1 MNGVFGRFFAFV
13 LGALLALPVASQNA
27 LIFAPDPFIGEF
39 AQPFSSFAL
48 YAGPG
53 TQFERVATPAVER
66 GKRVRIVAAT
76 ADRRWYRV
84 RWRETRESE
93 PFAGWAEARHFI
105 VRGRKSEVGER
116 LRDERRE
123 ARAQRREEAATTG
136 AEIGAI
142 RAERERQRAAL
153 DRMREKTEALKQAEA
168 RQRET
173 AQAAAGTRLSPAQEE
188 AEREQA
194 ARERAAWQS
203 ARDAAAQR
211 ERERQ
216 QAEARQREA
225 ARATQAREAAERERS
240 EQARREAAERAA
252 REEQAR
258 AQAAL
263 RFLAALYGAFLLL
276 PSLPLYRAYIEYRA
290 RHLRE
295 WSPAGGIALSALCGL
310 SAAALAWGVG
320 TDANPWFV
328 FAAGLLGL
336 PAWFFVPGLLW
347 LLLVFLHSLF
357 VPHPN
362 EALFERVLRGEP
374 LSRAEAEQVTR
385 AMYDARRDGI
395 PADWRVRGRMWRLER
410 LAALLEKEKAFAE
423 KMAENAMK

>member
-1 MNGVFGRFFAFV
+1 MNGVFGRLLAFV
-13 LGALLALPVASQNA
+13 LGALLALPVASQNV

-39 AQPFSSFAL
+39 VQPSSSFAL

-93 PFAGWAEARHFI
+93 PLAGWAEARHFI
-105 VRGRKSEVGER
+105 VRGRKSEIGDL

-123 ARAQRREEAATTG
+123 ARAQSREEMAATG
-136 AEIGAI
+136 AETGAI

-153 DRMREKTEALKQAEA
+153 DRMREKTEALKQAED

-173 AQAAAGTRLSPAQEE
+173 AQAAAAGTRLSPAQEE

-216 QAEARQREA
+216 QAEARQRE
-225 ARATQAREAAERERS
+225 EAERERL
-240 EQARREAAERAA
+240 EQTRREAAERAA

-276 PSLPLYRAYIEYRA
+276 PGLPLYRAYIEYRA

-336 PAWFFVPGLLW
+336 PAWFFGPGLLW

-385 AMYDARRDGI
+385 AMYDARRDGM

>member
-1 MNGVFGRFFAFV
+1 MNGAFGRLFACV
-13 LGALLALPVASQNA
+13 LGALLALPVASQNV

-39 AQPFSSFAL
+39 AQPFSSFTL

-53 TQFERVATPAVER
+53 TQFERVAAPAVER

-93 PFAGWAEARHFI
+93 PFVGWAEARHFV

-116 LRDERRE
+116 LREERRE
-123 ARAQRREEAATTG
+123 TRARSREEMAATG
-136 AEIGAI
+136 AETGAI

-153 DRMREKTEALKQAEA
+153 DRIREKTEALKQAEN
-168 RQRET
+168 RQRE
-173 AQAAAGTRLSPAQEE
+173 AAPVITTGTRLFSAQEE
-188 AEREQA
+188 AERARLDAEAEASRRAQA
-194 ARERAAWQS
+194 ERER
-203 ARDAAAQR
+203 AAAQR

-225 ARATQAREAAERERS
+225 AERERL

-252 REEQAR
+252 REEKVRAR
-258 AQAAL
+258 TAL
-263 RFLAALYGAFLLL
+263 LFLAALYGAFLLL
-276 PSLPLYRAYIEYRA
+276 PSLPLYRAYIEYRS

-295 WSPAGGIALSALCGL
+295 WSLAGGIALSALCGL
-310 SAAALAWGVG
+310 GTAALVWGVG
-320 TDANPWFV
+320 TDAHPWFV
-328 FAAGLLGL
+328 FTAGLLGL

-374 LSRAEAEQVTR
+374 LSRAEVEQVTR